1 MALPSGTTLTVEREV
16 CDKLFF
22 ILDGSAAMSLNGQH
36 TTTIHRGGFVNTLA
50 VQEGQR
56 QKAMGGVASY
66 GTIRSSGET
75 RAIAWDLTAL
85 GLLLESEPELA
96 RRMNHVLVASL
107 MRRLLRSRDGEAVAD
122 YIGDTPEYDDGGN
135 YMGSFGGTSL
145 LERIGRR
152 ADLTFGAGSGGAP
165 RLVAPPPKVPLRP
178 SEGARRGDGTLQTP
192 VQRSAAGAAASG
204 AASTPVAAVAAP
216 TTTETTSPAWRRPPP
231 PPPVDVGGGD
241 RRRRPTET
249 DVGGGGGGGLLR
261 RSPSSGGSVGR
272 GSPPGSPLQVP
283 TELMAGTPSGSL
295 LHVRSKV
302 WHEQR
307 SGSGSSARSADALPR
322 RSPPLSGLGLDPHLE
337 PLTELALCATEPL
350 TDDPLSQSWTPDGDG
365 GRRLPSH
372 TSASNTRRRRAS
384 QGDMPAQRN
393 DLPEAKPRRQ
403 LFTSEL
409 LSSVRRAAAPP
420 TPEPPRSTS
429 FAPPRRLT
437 RATPRLCLRVGMGVC
452 GCVVW
457 VWGAT
462 GRRLWGRPII
472 PGWLTRLFTPEHPE
486 SPRRVSSPC
495 LGPLFTHAHAAPCF
509 GMWACGACHGTGRA
523 PP

>member
-165 RLVAPPPKVPLRP
+165 RLVAPPPQVPLRP
-178 SEGARRGDGTLQTP
+178 SEGARRGDGTLQNP
-192 VQRSAAGAAASG
+192 MQRSAAGAAA
-204 AASTPVAAVAAP
+204 AVAATAP
-216 TTTETTSPAWRRPPP
+216 TETTSPAWRRPPP
-231 PPPVDVGGGD
+231 PPPVDVGGG
-241 RRRRPTET
+241 
-249 DVGGGGGGGLLR
+249 GGGGRGLLHQ
-261 RSPSSGGSVGR
+261 SPSSGGSASR
-272 GSPPGSPLQVP
+272 GSPPGSPLPVP
-283 TELMAGTPSGSL
+283 TELMTGTPSSSL
-295 LHVRSKV
+295 LHVRSSV

-307 SGSGSSARSADALPR
+307 SGSGASARSADALPR
-322 RSPPLSGLGLDPHLE
+322 RSPPLSGLGLDPHIE

-350 TDDPLSQSWTPDGDG
+350 ADPLSQSWTPETG
-365 GRRLPSH
+365 GGPPPAH
-372 TSASNTRRRRAS
+372 TSASSMRRRRAS
-384 QGDMPAQRN
+384 QGDIPARRN

-420 TPEPPRSTS
+420 SPEPPRSTTS
-429 FAPPRRLT
+429 APPRRLT
-437 RATPRLCLRVGMGVC
+437 RATPRLCLRVRMGV
-452 GCVVW
+452 GGWVVW

-462 GRRLWGRPII
+462 GRRLRGRPIT

-486 SPRRVSSPC
+486 SPRRVSAPC
-495 LGPLFTHAHAAPCF
+495 LGPLFTHTHAAPCF
-509 GMWACGACHGTGRA
+509 GMWARGACHGTGRA
-523 PP
+523 SPWP